1 MKRSPAAVRPTL
13 RNLDERALQAFLR
26 IVTQDQQEDQ
36 PETFAH
42 VHPHAHATARLARLF
57 ALACRC
63 GSRTA
68 GPTLA
73 EIEYGAYV
81 HDIGKYFIEPSVL
94 LKPGALDEDEEAV
107 MRLHPACG
115 DIIISRLPGMTR
127 IIRQIVLHHHEHW
140 DGSGYP
146 EGLRG
151 IDIPLAAR
159 IISIVDVYTAL
170 RARRSYKPT
179 LTKPEA
185 LETLQE
191 MAGCELDPYMV
202 EDFVKLIS
210 DKRETA

>member
-1 MKRSPAAVRPTL
+1 MRSSPAARSIVRI
-13 RNLDERALQAFLR
+13 LDEKALQVFVRMIAH
-26 IVTQDQQEDQ
+26 TEQKDQ

-57 ALACRC
+57 GASCGC
-63 GSRTA
+63 GSRTS

-73 EIEYGAYV
+73 EIQYGAYA
-81 HDIGKYFIEPSVL
+81 HDIGKFFIDPSVL
-94 LKPGALDEDEEAV
+94 LKPGALDKDEEAV
-107 MRLHPACG
+107 MRLHPVCG
-115 DIIISRLPGMTR
+115 DIIISRLPGITR
-127 IIRQIVLHHHEHW
+127 TIRQIVLYHHEHW

-159 IISIVDVYTAL
+159 IISVVDVYTAL

-185 LETLQE
+185 IRTLIE
-191 MAGCELDPYMV
+191 MAGRELDPYMV
-202 EDFVKLIS
+202 EDFVRLIS
-210 DKRETA
+210 DKLEAA